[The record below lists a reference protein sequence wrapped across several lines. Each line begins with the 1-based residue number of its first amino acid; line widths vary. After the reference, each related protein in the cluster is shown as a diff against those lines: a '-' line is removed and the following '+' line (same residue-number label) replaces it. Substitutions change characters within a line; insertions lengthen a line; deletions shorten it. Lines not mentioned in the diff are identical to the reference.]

1 MTRVSAIPANSHGAT
16 SAIVIAVPSAMD
28 STMFP
33 VAVAAFTPTS
43 VMPNSS
49 GGAIVTISRSPGL
62 T

>member
-1 MTRVSAIPANSHGAT
+1 MIRVSTIPANSHGAA
-16 SAIVIAVPSAMD
+16 SAIVIAVPSAAD
-28 STMFP
+28 STTLP